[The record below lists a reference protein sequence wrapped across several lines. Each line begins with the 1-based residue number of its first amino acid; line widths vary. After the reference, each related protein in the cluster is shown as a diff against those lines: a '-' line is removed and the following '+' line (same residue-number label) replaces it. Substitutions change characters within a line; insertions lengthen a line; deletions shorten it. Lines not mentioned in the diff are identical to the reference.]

1 MKNEILE
8 KFRRRFP
15 NERACRKYLIDEV
28 WKGKVKCPYCGN
40 DRKVYRYTNGQFR
53 CAECRKLFR
62 ILTGTVYSGIR
73 LPLRKIFMA
82 MYVLSVKTDMSARAL
97 AAMIEVNRRSAGKLR
112 RKFNELYNQE
122 GIRHRVQRIPESM
135 HPGKN
140 RLRVEAVYDV
150 GRSG

>member
-97 AAMIEVNRRSAGKLR
+97 AAMIEVNRRSACKLR
-112 RKFNELYNQE
+112 RKFNELYNHE
-122 GIRHRVQRIPESM
+122 GNNERRVLQD
-135 HPGKN
+135 H
-140 RLRVEAVYDV
+140 
-150 GRSG
+150 

>member
-28 WKGKVKCPYCGN
+28 WKGKVTCPYCGN

-97 AAMIEVNRRSAGKLR
+97 AFMIEVDRRSAGKLR
-112 RKFNELYNQE
+112 RKFNELYNHE
-122 GIRHRVQRIPESM
+122 
-135 HPGKN
+135 
-140 RLRVEAVYDV
+140 
-150 GRSG
+150 